1 MEDDK
6 RRSKTYYKPMNQS
19 ISQWERSSSRQVEDA
34 MLDAEPRPKMTT
46 PDYPLSPQN
55 LLEDPVEKQVLF
67 AGVIGEVAADMDITN
82 RTDVLRIIDKGKK
95 HGVIPPHMSYEYHS
109 AILSLSTYNIRINK
123 SNGED
128 VLLRIPMHEIAAM
141 CYIKDDK
148 QHILAIKFGTP
159 ETCQLAVLYCDSK
172 PVAEELCSLVS
183 QCFQMIYLIG
193 PVAEELCS
201 LVGQCFQM
209 IYLKGVIG
217 FFDQS
222 INNPSGSPS
231 TGGSTT
237 IPNHQAPPSI
247 SDSDFP
253 PHAPSERSSV
263 KSIGGELL
271 ADYTNKLHKELNPKE
286 LQMFAQ
292 LLPDMENRF
301 PEFCERVYH
310 LFGAERKQLL
320 GEMMP
325 FIPADNL
332 SYFEDFLTSNGVSM
346 PESGTLSSSRSNLR
360 NYPTRRSIGEVS
372 TTSSVSNNPTSEE
385 TLHQLLEFTESQ
397 FDSVHVD
404 TDPAKYVPSADY

>member
-1 MEDDK
+1 MMEDDK
-6 RRSKTYYKPMNQS
+6 RRSKTLFKPMNQS
-19 ISQWERSSSRQVEDA
+19 ISQWERSNSRQVDEA
-34 MLDAEPRPKMTT
+34 MLDVEPRPKMA
-46 PDYPLSPQN
+46 PDYPVSPQN
-55 LLEDPVEKQVLF
+55 LLDDPVEKQVLF

-95 HGVIPPHMSYEYHS
+95 HGVIPSHVTYEYHS

-123 SNGED
+123 NNVED
-128 VLLRIPMHEIAAM
+128 ILLRIPMHEIAAM

-159 ETCQLAVLYCDSK
+159 EMCQLAVLYCDSK
-172 PVAEELCSLVS
+172 
-183 QCFQMIYLIG
+183 

-253 PHAPSERSSV
+253 AHAPSERSSV

-271 ADYTNKLHKELNPKE
+271 ADYTTKLHKELNSKE

-292 LLPDMENRF
+292 LLPDLENRF
-301 PEFCERVYH
+301 PEFCERVFQLYGSERRH
-310 LFGAERKQLL
+310 LLA
-320 GEMMP
+320 EMMP

-332 SYFEDFLTSNGVSM
+332 PYFEDFLKRNDVTM
-346 PESGTLSSSRSNLR
+346 PERSSLSSSRNNLR

-372 TTSSVSNNPTSEE
+372 TTSSVSNNPANDE
-385 TLHQLLEFTESQ
+385 LHQLLEFTESQ
-397 FDSVHVD
+397 FDSVNVD